1 MAKNKHDLLFRKT
14 FSDIKMFRTFCDI
27 HLPQDLKDKINLD
40 KLKLRKLSG
49 NFIRTQIILNH
60 GEQALKDKQKY
71 QELKEDIA
79 DIVYSAELIAG
90 GEVLLIL
97 HVEHQSKPDR
107 LYPLRNA
114 LYDIS
119 AVKDYVDQH
128 KSKNLPVPISLLYY
142 HGKKSP
148 YPHTIDIMEM
158 FSNKEIAD
166 HRFLKPF
173 LVDLGQ
179 FTDQELLSH
188 KEIGGFEISYK
199 HTYDQCIS
207 EENVVNLVQALRN
220 CNNIELQRAWYRYTI
235 NTWDAEKDSMLNI
248 YKEIIPDGEDFAMTV
263 AEQLKK
269 EGKIQGIQEK
279 AHEMAIKMLKLGDSI
294 EKVASVSD
302 LPKIKVQEL
311 KNSLKH

>member
-1 MAKNKHDLLFRKT
+1 
-14 FSDIKMFRTFCDI
+14 
-27 HLPQDLKDKINLD
+27 
-40 KLKLRKLSG
+40 
-49 NFIRTQIILNH
+49 
-60 GEQALKDKQKY
+60 
-71 QELKEDIA
+71 
-79 DIVYSAELIAG
+79 
-90 GEVLLIL
+90 LIL

-142 HGKKSP
+142 HGKPTP

-179 FTDQELLSH
+179 FSDQELLSH

-199 HTYDQCIS
+199 HTYDKCIS

-269 EGKIQGIQEK
+269 EGEARGKLQGIKEK
-279 AHEMAIKMLKLGDSI
+279 ANEMAIDMLKFGDSV
-294 EKVASVSD
+294 EKVAKIAKLSI
-302 LPKIKVQEL
+302 IKVQEL
-311 KNSLKH
+311 KKSIKH